1 MRPQAQFLSTC
12 ASFLFGAVLALSA
25 QPAVAALSL
34 SNTPL
39 FLTVSVPPNIV
50 LTLDDSGSMRRA
62 FVPENCLS
70 DTSDCALLDNRY
82 EKSAHRNLIHYNP
95 AITYPQP
102 RAADG
107 TILTTSYTAA
117 YRNGFDR
124 SPSSTSATVNL
135 STSYKPSAT
144 LDLASG
150 AVSEDWMGHY
160 SGDVRCNPSGS
171 GTRYCQRRT
180 GASSWTNTPPS
191 TPLAC
196 SHITHSDATTQQQR
210 RDNFCRGTQDTFT
223 GTTENV
229 PVGVPAYYYVFNGSN
244 SGCTGTAAEKAID
257 NDCYTLTWVAP
268 AEQQNFANWYSFA
281 RTRNLATQTAASIA
295 FFDLDQTARVGWQAL
310 NSCNNGA
317 SGLVDTDCD
326 GWKNNFSSVSNAI
339 RPYTG
344 THRTNFLNWVQQQPT
359 ANGTPLPTATQR
371 VGAYYSTGGENSPYD
386 NDFSTS
392 NSGEHAC
399 RRNYHIL
406 MTDGIWTTSQGG
418 TPQDTAT
425 YNLPQAVDGVTQYAP
440 MAPYN
445 SASTD
450 TLADVAFRYSITDL
464 RPTLSNGVTPL
475 IKDTTGTLAEQFW
488 NPKNDPYP
496 WQHMVNFTIG
506 LGLSGYLTESGL
518 AWAGNTFTGSYPSIA
533 AGTTS
538 WPAAF
543 GSATNAGNVADL
555 WHAAINSRGQFFSAD
570 DPASLATSFG
580 AVIGAITGDS
590 GSSAAL
596 SANSTSIQP
605 GNTYV
610 YQAKFNKDWS
620 GTLLA
625 FQVNDTTGAITG
637 TNNWDASA
645 LIPAH
650 ASRRIFTHNG
660 TNGVEFRLCT
670 SLGITQQAALALNS
684 SGVPDLYCQNRLDW
698 LRGSSADE
706 QRSTSVGSLRMFR
719 NRPTNV
725 MGDIVN
731 SDPAYVKAVD
741 YGYGNL
747 PDGTAGK
754 TTYASYLAT
763 TGDPM
768 TGRQPMVY
776 VGSNDGRLYGIKATA
791 NPEPN
796 SGAEIFSYVP
806 SGVYTH
812 LARLTDPNYTH
823 RFYVDGGVTAG
834 DAYLTLGATTA
845 WRTIVVGGLNGGG
858 RSIYALNV
866 TDPAAAASAL
876 PATAAT
882 TVVMWEYTEPTD
894 TDLGFT
900 YSQPQI
906 GLMQNGTDWVAVFG
920 NGYNSSEG
928 GAYLYIVNLATGA
941 LIRKIPVGTNV
952 LGVDD
957 NNGLSTPFLYDS
969 DGDKKIDTIYAGDL
983 QGHMWKF
990 NVTGASGSWGV
1001 AYPGTPNGAPL
1012 FTARNASGQV
1022 QPITAQPK
1030 AAGHPL
1036 GGHMVT
1042 FGTGRYLALGDVTDT
1057 TVQTFYGIRDYGSSP
1072 VSTTDRSELQQQTIS
1087 LQVNN
1092 QFNRDIRAI
1101 SNEVPNW
1108 NVERGWYLDLLDPV
1122 APPNNALG
1130 ERVVSTSILLEGRVI
1145 FVTIVPSQDPC
1156 LPGGYSWL
1164 MELDLVNGGTFP
1176 ESILDLNNDNLFNTE
1191 DEVQGEVVS
1200 GVRNVSLGLS
1210 KTPVVIGAGAGNMA
1224 FKELT
1229 GTRGAFATEKNK
1241 LGSPPPPPA
1250 GSVSRRSWIQIR

>member
-1 MRPQAQFLSTC
+1 MRLQVQTLSSC
-12 ASFLFGAVLALSA
+12 ASFLFGTVLALSA
-25 QPAVAALSL
+25 QPAFAALSL

-62 FVPENCLS
+62 FVPENCNA
-70 DTSDCALLDNRY
+70 DTSDCDLLDNRY
-82 EKSAHRNLIHYNP
+82 EKSARRNLTYYNP

-102 RAADG
+102 KAANG
-107 TILTTSYTAA
+107 TTLTTSFTAA

-124 SPSSTSATVNL
+124 SGGTMAQVNLASNYKPTAYLDLVSGTVTEAYMGHNATDFRCNTTAVTPRCQYSLNSGSTWVTDAAAASCPSSLGTATIR
-135 STSYKPSAT
+135 
-144 LDLASG
+144 
-150 AVSEDWMGHY
+150 H
-160 SGDVRCNPSGS
+160 
-171 GTRYCQRRT
+171 
-180 GASSWTNTPPS
+180 
-191 TPLAC
+191 
-196 SHITHSDATTQQQR
+196 
-210 RDNFCRGTQDTFT
+210 NFCRGTE
-223 GTTENV
+223 GSGYN
-229 PVGVPAYYYVFNGSN
+229 PAGMPAYYYVFDATN
-244 SGCTGTAAEKAID
+244 SPATCAAAGAVTNNICYDLKLVTSTSGPGGTDER
-257 NDCYTLTWVAP
+257 
-268 AEQQNFANWYSFA
+268 QNFANWYSFA

-310 NSCNNGA
+310 NSCNGGA
-317 SGLVDTDCD
+317 SLVDTDCD
-326 GWKNNFSSVSNAI
+326 GWKSDFSGVSNAI
-339 RPYTG
+339 RPFTG

-359 ANGTPLPTATQR
+359 ANGTPLPSATQR

-392 NSGEHAC
+392 NSGEHSC

-425 YNLPQAVDGVTQYAP
+425 YNLPQSVNGVTQYTP

-445 SASTD
+445 SSSAD

-464 RPTLSNGVTPL
+464 RPGAALANGVTPI
-475 IKDTTGTLAEQFW
+475 IKDTTGTPAEQFW

-496 WQHMVNFTIG
+496 WQHMVNYTIG
-506 LGLSGYLTESGL
+506 LGLSGYLPQAGL
-518 AWAGNTFTGSYPSIA
+518 TWAGNTYTGSYPDIA
-533 AGTTS
+533 NGMTAWPVADTT
-538 WPAAF
+538 AN
-543 GSATNAGNVADL
+543 NAGNVADL

-570 DPASLATSFG
+570 DPASLAQSFA

-637 TNNWDASA
+637 TNNWDAST

-650 ASRRIFTHNG
+650 GSRRIFTHNG
-660 TNGVEFRLCT
+660 VTGVEFRLCT
-670 SLGITQQAALALNS
+670 SLGVTQQAALALNS

-706 QRSTSVGSLRMFR
+706 QRSNSVGSLKLFR
-719 NRPTNV
+719 NRPTNI

-731 SDPAYVKAVD
+731 SDPAYVKSVD

-754 TTYASYLAT
+754 TTYAAYLAA

-791 NPEPN
+791 SPEPN

-806 SGVYTH
+806 AGVYTN
-812 LARLTDPNYTH
+812 LGRLTDPNYTH

-845 WRTIVVGGLNGGG
+845 WRTIVVGGLNAGG

-866 TDPAAAASAL
+866 TDPAGAAA
-876 PATAAT
+876 PTTAAAAAA
-882 TVVMWEYTEPTD
+882 TVVMWEYTE
-894 TDLGFT
+894 TDLGLT

-920 NGYNSSEG
+920 NGYNSTEG

-952 LGVDD
+952 IGVDD
-957 NNGLSTPFLYDS
+957 NNGLSTPYLYDS

-983 QGHMWKF
+983 QGRMWKF
-990 NVTGASGSWGV
+990 NVTGASGTWGV
-1001 AYPGTPNGAPL
+1001 AFPGTPNGAPL
-1012 FTARNASGQV
+1012 FTARNASNQV

-1036 GGHMVT
+1036 GGHMVV

-1057 TVQTFYGIRDYGSSP
+1057 AVQTFYGIRDYGSTP
-1072 VSTTDRSELQQQTIS
+1072 ITTTNRSELQQQTIS

-1092 QFNRDIRAI
+1092 QFNRDVRAI
-1101 SNEVPNW
+1101 SNNIPDW
-1108 NVERGWYLDLLDPV
+1108 NTEKGWYLDLLDPV
-1122 APPNNALG
+1122 APPNDAIG
-1130 ERVVSTSILLEGRVI
+1130 ERVVSTSLLLEGRVI

-1156 LPGGYSWL
+1156 LPGGFSWL

-1176 ESILDLNNDNLFNTE
+1176 DSILDLNNDSLFNTE

-1200 GVRNVSLGLS
+1200 GVRNNSLGLS

-1241 LGSPPPPPA
+1241 LGTPPPPPP